1 MRWSRD
7 LRDVDAHASL
17 WVLIP
22 RLVASLTVSSAIIL
36 FAFYFTFGELPVFP
50 FAVVIFL
57 DVMVTLVI
65 IGDRFAAQKEP
76 EADQR
81 AVFGILDK
89 IGGFWLF
96 ACIFSPLSSWGIANL
111 GKFAA
116 NNQQIILIIAGSISL
131 IIPLLTMLPNIRYVN
146 GRSAYIQIPI
156 IIIVTALP
164 MLVGFY
170 YLDLLLRS

>member
-50 FAVVIFL
+50 FAGVIFL

-65 IGDRFAAQKEP
+65 IGDRFAAQKSRKLIREQSLGYLIRS
-76 EADQR
+76 E
-81 AVFGILDK
+81 VFGYSHV
-89 IGGFWLF
+89 
-96 ACIFSPLSSWGIANL
+96 FSR
-111 GKFAA
+111 
-116 NNQQIILIIAGSISL
+116 
-131 IIPLLTMLPNIRYVN
+131 RYQV
-146 GRSAYIQIPI
+146 G
-156 IIIVTALP
+156 ALQT
-164 MLVGFY
+164 
-170 YLDLLLRS
+170 